1 MHRLNGVGLAGLD
14 RHSESTRSYA
24 ALSSSLSQ
32 SQIRHLESQLSSFR
46 TALSHFAMT
55 HREAIRADAHFRHKF
70 TQMCGSIGVDPLAGP
85 RKGGWWAELMPGF
98 GDWQYELGVQVVDV
112 CVSTREKNGGMMEL
126 AEVVRLVSKLRGV
139 GDGEVTEEDI
149 IRCIKTLQPLGAGY
163 QIVDLGDG
171 RKMVRSVPKELDS
184 DQAVILAL
192 ARQPGKFGKITEEEL
207 VEEKGWTRQR
217 AKGALE
223 NMLIRDG
230 LCWVDEQDEHYD
242 RVYWVTSAMQW
253 D

>member
-32 SQIRHLESQLSSFR
+32 SQIRHLESQL
-46 TALSHFAMT
+46 T
-55 HREAIRADAHFRHKF
+55 IRADANFRHKF

-126 AEVVRLVSKLRGV
+126 AEVVRL
-139 GDGEVTEEDI
+139 VTEEDI

-230 LCWVDEQDEHYD
+230 LCWHYD